1 MTVVQWSTKPD
12 TGNKYVR
19 SGITSQIRSGST
31 VAFSSSFI
39 FLCVHKDFRDMIPAN
54 HVADVSTIN
63 NRPQTRTRDGG
74 ADGAKDVVLSR
85 QRQVG
90 AAPEEAQRRP

>member
-1 MTVVQWSTKPD
+1 
-12 TGNKYVR
+12 
-19 SGITSQIRSGST
+19 
-31 VAFSSSFI
+31 
-39 FLCVHKDFRDMIPAN
+39 MIPAN
-54 HVADVSTIN
+54 HVADVSTID

-74 ADGAKDVVLSR
+74 ADGAKDVVLAR